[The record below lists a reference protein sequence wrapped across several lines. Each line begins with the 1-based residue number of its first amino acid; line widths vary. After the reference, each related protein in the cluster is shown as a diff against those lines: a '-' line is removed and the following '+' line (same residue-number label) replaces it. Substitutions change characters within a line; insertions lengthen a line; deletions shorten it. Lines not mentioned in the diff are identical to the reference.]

1 MATIDIIIV
10 IAVIVVVIMIVFFVF
25 FFALLFLLS
34 VIRLYLDFAILPT
47 ASSAPRCAA
56 GPSTRHDNW
65 TRYPR
70 ASEHGATALSRP
82 SLPAECRGFETR
94 LPLHL
99 LDPRS

>member
-47 ASSAPRCAA
+47 ASSAPRRARVWAA
-56 GPSTRHDNW
+56 
-65 TRYPR
+65 
-70 ASEHGATALSRP
+70 RP
-82 SLPAECRGFETR
+82 SLPCLGGFSHPYGWSTV
-94 LPLHL
+94 
-99 LDPRS
+99 SWAT